1 MKRFCSF
8 IAAACVAWPCLAA
21 TAEPIRPQPLRPPSI
36 QVTCAN
42 ENLGFALLN
51 QIDACLAAVAAPD
64 ISKEERV
71 LIYQQLGQ
79 AYLRGMMYEKAVG
92 AFNAA
97 IRLSPKSGAA
107 FGGRGKAHIAREEIY
122 QGIADFDYALMLD
135 DTLNLYADRGAAL
148 VKVGK
153 PEDAA
158 ADFTNALARDPNN
171 PALLAQRGVEYF
183 KAGHPEQA
191 KADLER
197 AIALDPSLAQ
207 HPAYGPFISEFVQ
220 LKRR

>member
-1 MKRFCSF
+1 MKRFCTF
-8 IAAACVAWPCLAA
+8 IAAASVAWPCFAA
-21 TAEPIRPQPLRPPSI
+21 PPEPLNPAS
-36 QVTCAN
+36 VETKCENA
-42 ENLGFALLN
+42 NLGFPLAT
-51 QIDACLAAVAAPD
+51 QIDACTELSATPGLSNETRAKAHV
-64 ISKEERV
+64 
-71 LIYQQLGQ
+71 QLGQ
-79 AYLRGMMYEKAVG
+79 AYLRGMMYERAIT
-92 AFNAA
+92 AFNTA
-97 IRLSPKSGAA
+97 IRLSPRSGAA

-171 PALLAQRGVEYF
+171 PVLLAQRGVEFF
-183 KAGHPEQA
+183 KAGHPDQA
-191 KADLER
+191 RADLER

-207 HPAYGPFISEFVQ
+207 HPAYGSFISEFVQ

>member
-1 MKRFCSF
+1 MRDRSREAVSDLVDQIGRS
-8 IAAACVAWPCLAA
+8 IA
-21 TAEPIRPQPLRPPSI
+21 SI
-36 QVTCAN
+36 SA
-42 ENLGFALLN
+42 
-51 QIDACLAAVAAPD
+51 
-64 ISKEERV
+64 RV
-71 LIYQQLGQ
+71 I
-79 AYLRGMMYEKAVG
+79 
-92 AFNAA
+92 AA

-135 DTLNLYADRGAAL
+135 DSLNLYADRGAAL

-171 PALLAQRGVEYF
+171 ATLLAQRGVEYF
-183 KAGHPEQA
+183 KAGQPDQA

-197 AIALDPSLAQ
+197 AIALDPSLAR
-207 HPAYGPFISEFVQ
+207 HPPN
-220 LKRR
+220 